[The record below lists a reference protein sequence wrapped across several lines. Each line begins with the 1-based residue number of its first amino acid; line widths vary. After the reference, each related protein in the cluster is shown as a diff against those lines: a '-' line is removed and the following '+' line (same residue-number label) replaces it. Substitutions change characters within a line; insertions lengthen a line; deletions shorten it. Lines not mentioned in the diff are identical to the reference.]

1 MTRDSEIG
9 RVVAVDTT
17 QITVELIDD
26 LAGMTR
32 ATAEGAQ
39 EVGRIN
45 SYVTVP
51 AGARLLVGIV
61 TRVNLTEDAELSAGK
76 TVVSLPRVRRL
87 LWATLIGT
95 IDEDSFTQGVAVFP
109 ALDSPVHLATAANLN
124 VIFDT
129 DIETRAG
136 GAEPG
141 FCIELGE
148 AALFPGHKIR
158 LDPDAFF
165 GKHAAVLGS
174 TGSGKSSTIASLIQA
189 ILADPK
195 VKRTTIVILD
205 TNGEYSAALPGNTR
219 HPVLSVPS
227 DPARPEERL
236 VVPYWFLG
244 AEDFVRLFDAS
255 RGVQRPVLL
264 EALRLARGQATS
276 RGRLELLRL
285 GLIQEFSQLM
295 AIAGQQ
301 GKVSKDLMRLSGGL
315 ANWLESEDLNE
326 PWTELEDLVDGI
338 DRAEMVAAVRAV
350 EQVGS
355 EYTDQG
361 KFPSPIPADARAR
374 IDGLLREPYETL
386 SSLVFGED
394 EIEPG
399 AHLSADLPVFFEKQ
413 RFRNQSL
420 EKALG
425 RQEAGGARAREY
437 SGTMLLRIDQIL
449 ADRRFDFMFGPE
461 GEQWPTAA
469 DDLATFLRD
478 TLGLRSATEHADEDE
493 LPLGSLPFYDRQRR
507 GSDGHSVVILDL
519 SLLASEVLENVTAL
533 VGRLTLEFL
542 QRIGESSPEARGSLP
557 VVLVLEEAQNYA
569 AEPRYAEEESVSR
582 SVFERI
588 AREGRK
594 YGLGLVVSSQR
605 PSELSKT
612 LLSQCN
618 SFIVHRL
625 QNPADLSYFRQ
636 IVPALFGPMLD
647 QLPALPQRTALAL
660 GEFVKAPALVRIRE
674 ARPTPR
680 SHDPRFFAS
689 WSRDSPPEVDV
700 EAIAAQWQG
709 EQNSNQ
715 ESQEAKREEST
726 ADDTAAIGT
735 EEDEIVS
742 DEPTPP
748 GEAAKDPPTP
758 GDGDI
763 PF

>member
-1 MTRDSEIG
+1 VSRDSEIG

-17 QITVELIDD
+17 QITVELIED

-51 AGARLLVGIV
+51 AGARVLVGIV
-61 TRVNLTEDAELSAGK
+61 TRVNLTEDVELSAGR
-76 TVVSLPRVRRL
+76 TMVSLPRVRRL

-109 ALDSPVHLATAANLN
+109 ALDSPVNLATAVDLN

-129 DIETRAG
+129 DPVSGVSADR
-136 GAEPG
+136 PG

-174 TGSGKSSTIASLIQA
+174 TGSGKSSTIASLIQS

-195 VKRTTIVILD
+195 VQQTTIIILD
-205 TNGEYSAALPGNTR
+205 TNGEYGAAFPGNER
-219 HPVLSVPS
+219 HSVLNIPS
-227 DPARPEERL
+227 DPARPDERL

-244 AEDFVRLFDAS
+244 AEDFVRLFGAS

-264 EALRLARGQATS
+264 EALRLARGQATG
-276 RGRLELLRL
+276 RGRLELLRFE
-285 GLIQEFSQLM
+285 LIHEFSQLM
-295 AIAGQQ
+295 ALASQSGS
-301 GKVSKDLMRLSGGL
+301 VSKNLMRLSGGL
-315 ANWLESEDLNE
+315 ANWLESEDLDE
-326 PWTELEDLVDGI
+326 AWVELEQLIDGI
-338 DRAEMVAAVRAV
+338 ARADVVDAVRQV
-350 EQVGS
+350 EQVGN

-361 KFPSPIPADARAR
+361 KFPGPIPADARAR
-374 IDGLLREPYETL
+374 VDTLLRAPYEAL
-386 SSLVFGED
+386 SSLFLGED
-394 EIEPG
+394 DVNPG
-399 AHLSADLPVFFEKQ
+399 PHLSADLPVFFEKQ

-461 GEQWPTAA
+461 GDQWPTARH
-469 DDLATFLRD
+469 DLAAFLRD
-478 TLGLRSATEHADEDE
+478 TLGLASANGLVEEEE
-493 LPLGSLPFYDRQRR
+493 LQPGSLPFYDRQRL
-507 GSDGHSVVILDL
+507 GSEGHSVVILDL
-519 SLLASEVLENVTAL
+519 SLLSSEVLENVTAL
-533 VGRLTLEFL
+533 IGRLTLEFL
-542 QRIGESSPEARGSLP
+542 QRIGESSPDARGSLP
-557 VVLVLEEAQNYA
+557 VVLVLEEAQNYV
-569 AEPRYAEEESVSR
+569 AEPRFADEESVSR

-625 QNPADLSYFRQ
+625 QNPADLAYFRQ
-636 IVPALFGPMLD
+636 IVPGLFGPMLD

-689 WSRDSPPEVDV
+689 WSSESPSEVDV
-700 EAIAAQWQG
+700 EGIAAQWQG
-709 EQNSNQ
+709 KVDSEPGPQPSARQ
-715 ESQEAKREEST
+715 T
-726 ADDTAAIGT
+726 P
-735 EEDEIVS
+735 EDEIAPSMEQGIRDAPEVPDAAQAS
-742 DEPTPP
+742 EVPP
-748 GEAAKDPPTP
+748 APEEN
-758 GDGDI
+758 DI

>member
-1 MTRDSEIG
+1 VTRDSEIG

-109 ALDSPVHLATAANLN
+109 ALDSPVHLATTASLN

-129 DIETRAG
+129 DIETKAG
-136 GAEPG
+136 GDEPG

-174 TGSGKSSTIASLIQA
+174 TGSGKSSTIASLIQSV
-189 ILADPK
+189 LADPN

-205 TNGEYSAALPGNTR
+205 TNGEYSAALPGNAR

-236 VVPYWFLG
+236 VIPYWFLG
-244 AEDFVRLFDAS
+244 AEDFVRLFGAS

-285 GLIQEFSQLM
+285 ELIHEFGQLM
-295 AIAGQQ
+295 ALAAQSGT
-301 GKVSKDLMRLSGGL
+301 VSKNLMRLSGGL

-326 PWTELEDLVDGI
+326 TWTELEELVSGI
-338 DRAEMVAAVRAV
+338 VRDEVVAAVREV
-350 EQVGS
+350 QQIGS
-355 EYTDQG
+355 EYTDKG
-361 KFPSPIPADARAR
+361 EYPGPIPADARAKVEE
-374 IDGLLREPYETL
+374 LLREPYEAL
-386 SSLVFGED
+386 SSLVLGED
-394 EIEPG
+394 EFEPG

-420 EKALG
+420 EKALR

-469 DDLATFLRD
+469 NDLAAFLRD
-478 TLGLRSATEHADEDE
+478 TLGLPSATGHAEENE
-493 LPLGSLPFYDRQRR
+493 LQQGSLPFYDRQRR

-533 VGRLTLEFL
+533 IGRLTLEFL

-625 QNPADLSYFRQ
+625 QNPADLAYFRQ
-636 IVPALFGPMLD
+636 IVPGLFGPMLD

-689 WSRDSPPEVDV
+689 WSRDRPPEVDV
-700 EAIAAQWQG
+700 EAIAAKWQG
-709 EQNSNQ
+709 EESSDQ
-715 ESQEAKREEST
+715 ESQEAESEQST
-726 ADDTAAIGT
+726 AGETNSTGV
-735 EEDEIVS
+735 EDEEGQTATPEEPADDAPAS
-742 DEPTPP
+742 D
-748 GEAAKDPPTP
+748 D
-758 GDGDI
+758 DV

>member
-1 MTRDSEIG
+1 VSRDSEIG

-17 QITVELIDD
+17 QITVELIAD

-51 AGARLLVGIV
+51 AGARVLVGIV
-61 TRVNLTEDAELSAGK
+61 TRVNLTEDAELNAGK

-109 ALDSPVHLATAANLN
+109 ALDSAVHLATEVDLN

-129 DIETRAG
+129 GLDMESNDGR
-136 GAEPG
+136 PG
-141 FCIELGE
+141 FCVELGE

-158 LDPDAFF
+158 VDPDAFF

-174 TGSGKSSTIASLIQA
+174 TGSGKSSTIASLIQS
-189 ILADPK
+189 ILGDPK

-205 TNGEYSAALPGNTR
+205 TNGEYGAALPGDGR
-219 HPVLSVPS
+219 HSILNVPS
-227 DPARPEERL
+227 DPTRPDERL

-244 AEDFVRLFDAS
+244 AEDFVRLFGAS

-264 EALRLARGQATS
+264 EALRLARGQSTA
-276 RGRLELLRL
+276 RGRVELLRL
-285 GLIQEFSQLM
+285 GLIHEFSRLM
-295 AIAGQQ
+295 ALAEQQ
-301 GKVSKDLMRLSGGL
+301 TKVSKDLTSVAEGL
-315 ANWLESEDLNE
+315 VRWIESSDLNDA
-326 PWTELEDLVDGI
+326 WSLLENE
-338 DRAEMVAAVRAV
+338 A
-350 EQVGS
+350 EQVVREDVLKVVKDIAQIGRDHTS
-355 EYTDQG
+355 GVYPG
-361 KFPSPIPADARAR
+361 LIPIDAKAR
-374 IDGLLREPYETL
+374 IEELLREPYEGLTSTGL
-386 SSLVFGED
+386 QEV
-394 EIEPG
+394 EPG
-399 AHLSADLPVFFEKQ
+399 LQISADSPVFFDKQ

-420 EKALG
+420 EKALS

-449 ADRRFDFMFGPE
+449 SDRRFDFMFGAE
-461 GEQWPTAA
+461 GEQWPTAP
-469 DDLATFLRD
+469 DDLAAFLRD
-478 TLGLRSATEHADEDE
+478 TLGLASATGGHLDEVE
-493 LPLGSLPFYDRQRR
+493 FPLGALPFYDRQRA

-519 SLLASEVLENVTAL
+519 SLLSSEVLENVTAL

-542 QRIGESSPEARGSLP
+542 QRIGEISSAARGSLP
-557 VVLVLEEAQNYA
+557 VVLVLEEAHNYA

-582 SVFERI
+582 TVFERI

-625 QNPADLSYFRQ
+625 QNPADLAYFRQ
-636 IVPALFGPMLD
+636 IVPGLFGPMLD

-680 SHDPRFFAS
+680 SNDPRFFES
-689 WSRDSPPEVDV
+689 WTRDSPPEVDV
-700 EAIAAQWQG
+700 ETIAAQWQG
-709 EQNSNQ
+709 EAGTEA
-715 ESQEAKREEST
+715 ESQPSDHESAEHV
-726 ADDTAAIGT
+726 ADQEGGEVIAAESDLPALGAT
-735 EEDEIVS
+735 EDSPPASNED
-742 DEPTPP
+742 
-748 GEAAKDPPTP
+748 
-758 GDGDI
+758 DI

>member
-61 TRVNLTEDAELSAGK
+61 TRVNLTEAAELSAGR

-95 IDEDSFTQGVAVFP
+95 IDDDSFTQGVAVFP
-109 ALDSPVHLATAANLN
+109 ALDSPVHLATAADLN

-129 DIETRAG
+129 DVETGSSTDR
-136 GAEPG
+136 PG

-174 TGSGKSSTIASLIQA
+174 TGSGKSSTIASLIQS
-189 ILADPK
+189 ILADPE
-195 VKRTTIVILD
+195 VKRTTIVVLD
-205 TNGEYSAALPGNTR
+205 TNGEYGAALQGDRR
-219 HPVLSVPS
+219 HSVLTVPS
-227 DPARPEERL
+227 DPARPNERL

-264 EALRLARGQATS
+264 EALRLARGQATG
-276 RGRLELLRL
+276 RGRVELLRL
-285 GLIQEFSQLM
+285 ELAQELSQLM
-295 AIAGQQ
+295 AIAEQQ
-301 GKVSKDLMRLSGGL
+301 AKVSKDLMKLADGL
-315 ANWLESEDLNE
+315 TKWIEASDFDETWS
-326 PWTELEDLVDGI
+326 ELEGHIQGVV
-338 DRAEMVAAVRAV
+338 RADVVAAVKEV
-350 EQVGS
+350 EKIGQD
-355 EYTDQG
+355 YTEG
-361 KFPSPIPADARAR
+361 VYPSYIPADARTK
-374 IDGLLREPYETL
+374 IEGLLRGPYEALTSAGL
-386 SSLVFGED
+386 KEV
-394 EIEPG
+394 EPG
-399 AHLSADLPVFFEKQ
+399 AQLSADLPVFFEKQ

-461 GEQWPTAA
+461 GEQWPTATN
-469 DDLATFLRD
+469 DLAAFLRD
-478 TLGLRSATEHADEDE
+478 TLGLPSATGHAEESE
-493 LPLGSLPFYDRQRR
+493 LQQGSLPFYDRQRR
-507 GSDGHSVVILDL
+507 GSGGHSVVILDL

-533 VGRLTLEFL
+533 IGRLTLEFL
-542 QRIGESSPEARGSLP
+542 QRIGESSPGARGSLP

-625 QNPADLSYFRQ
+625 QNPADLAYFRQ
-636 IVPALFGPMLD
+636 IVPGLFGPMLD

-700 EAIAAQWQG
+700 EAIAAKWQG
-709 EQNSNQ
+709 E
-715 ESQEAKREEST
+715 ESSDHEGQEAGSEQSTAGETNATGVEDKEGETATPEES
-726 ADDTAAIGT
+726 ADNAPA
-735 EEDEIVS
+735 S
-742 DEPTPP
+742 D
-748 GEAAKDPPTP
+748 D
-758 GDGDI
+758 DV